1 MTIRPVEMALPG
13 EEQGAGVTG
22 LVDTPMVLS
31 PRTSVPDPGM
41 AISDEVVVDGQ
52 DKSVLARAAAILDAF
67 KIAPPVLSLSEL
79 STRSRLPKS
88 TVHRLAEQLLV
99 LGWLERVTGGYRV
112 GIRLFEVGE
121 LAERCNRMRDSALP
135 YLRKLAT
142 TTMWA
147 IHLAVL
153 DRNEVVYLDKI
164 PAKEVDIPSRTG
176 GRMPAYCTGLGKA
189 MLAYEGDEGI
199 ERAIAAGLDRR
210 TSNTLASPHEFR
222 LDLELIRKT
231 GVAYDHEES
240 CPGIA
245 CVAAPIRGSGR
256 AIGAVSV
263 TGFSREF
270 RFREMEV
277 AVRQTAASIWRDLFL
292 PGARSN

>member
-1 MTIRPVEMALPG
+1 MA
-13 EEQGAGVTG
+13 Q
-22 LVDTPMVLS
+22 
-31 PRTSVPDPGM
+31 
-41 AISDEVVVDGQ
+41 
-52 DKSVLARAAAILDAF
+52 RA
-67 KIAPPVLSLSEL
+67 
-79 STRSRLPKS
+79 
-88 TVHRLAEQLLV
+88 
-99 LGWLERVTGGYRV
+99 TGGYRV
-112 GIRLFEVGE
+112 GMRLFEVGE

-199 ERAIAAGLDRR
+199 ERAIAGGLDRR
-210 TSNTLASPHEFR
+210 TSNTLASPNEFR

-277 AVRQTAASIWRDLFL
+277 AVRQTATSIWRDLFV

>member
-1 MTIRPVEMALPG
+1 
-13 EEQGAGVTG
+13 
-22 LVDTPMVLS
+22 MVLPTGPVIPGGCES
-31 PRTSVPDPGM
+31 GATEELVATSGPTSGTVCRSVG
-41 AISDEVVVDGQ
+41 DEAAGEAAVGGSQ
-52 DKSVLARAAAILDAF
+52 DKSVLSRAAAILDAF
-67 KIAPPVLSLSEL
+67 KVDPPVVSLSEL
-79 STRSRLPKS
+79 SCRSGLPKS
-88 TVHRLAEQLLV
+88 TVHRLAEQLLA

-112 GIRLFEVGE
+112 GMRLFEVGE
-121 LAERCNRMRDSALP
+121 LAGQCNRMRDSALP
-135 YLRKLAT
+135 HLRKLAT
-142 TTMWA
+142 TTLWA

-199 ERAIAAGLDRR
+199 ERVIAAGLDRR
-210 TSNTLASPHEFR
+210 TSKTLTSPDEFR
-222 LDLELIRKT
+222 QDLELIRRT
-231 GVAYDHEES
+231 GVAYDDEES

-263 TGFSREF
+263 TGFSRDF

-277 AVRQTAASIWRDLFL
+277 AVRQTAANIWRDLFS
-292 PGARSN
+292 PGPRTN